1 MCAFDATM
9 AMALSRR
16 VFLTLYYPMDLPDN
30 QEIPII
36 VTIENPIVATM
47 SRLWPTIASQG
58 CATRR
63 PRTVILWVSH
73 SLILRVVYLFVF
85 LFSFQLLD
93 HVDSVRSR
101 LEQ

>member
-16 VFLTLYYPMDLPDN
+16 VFLTLYYPMDLPDH

-58 CATRR
+58 CGGE
-63 PRTVILWVSH
+63 
-73 SLILRVVYLFVF
+73 VVVA
-85 LFSFQLLD
+85 
-93 HVDSVRSR
+93 RM
-101 LEQ
+101 